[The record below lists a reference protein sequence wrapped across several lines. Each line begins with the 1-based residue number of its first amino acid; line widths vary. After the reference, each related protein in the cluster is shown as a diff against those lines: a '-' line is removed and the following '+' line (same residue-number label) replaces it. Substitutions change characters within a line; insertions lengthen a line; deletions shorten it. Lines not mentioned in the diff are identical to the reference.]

1 MYNFK
6 VNNKTHR
13 QLHIQFKV
21 IESNATIKI
30 IGNGQVFCEKESA
43 AVGTLFIYVKQK
55 DIQKRSTK
63 LKIGVYEDG
72 KLLETTKT
80 TFLAPLN

>member
-1 MYNFK
+1 M
-6 VNNKTHR
+6 
-13 QLHIQFKV
+13 
-21 IESNATIKI
+21 
-30 IGNGQVFCEKESA
+30 FCEKESA